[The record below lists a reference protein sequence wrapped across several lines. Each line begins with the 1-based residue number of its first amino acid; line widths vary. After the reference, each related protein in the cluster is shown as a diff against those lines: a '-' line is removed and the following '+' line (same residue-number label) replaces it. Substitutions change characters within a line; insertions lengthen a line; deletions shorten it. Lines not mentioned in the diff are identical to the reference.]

1 MACVRIC
8 DGGRRIEVR
17 GYPKRVRPEDIEH
30 TLRAVLWRMAA
41 EGDPGAIAHWRRW
54 AEANEPEPRELG
66 TREPLKATMAEI
78 LAHRQAA

>member
-1 MACVRIC
+1 MAHVRIC
-8 DGGRRIEVR
+8 DGGRRVEAR

-30 TLRAVLWRMAA
+30 TLRAVLWRMVA

-66 TREPLKATMAEI
+66 TREPLRVTVAEA
-78 LAHRQAA
+78 LAFRRVA